1 MHLVHLFQIAWFTV
15 NTLYRRTYP
24 WLARITR
31 CTRPWHFPS
40 SFFFFF
46 FFFWT
51 VCFTKIFIELAVKQ
65 VQFEHVNNWIF
76 LFPGRGDESDGVE
89 FKIDENKNLPKLR
102 SCKTKPTRCIQ
113 NNERTQ
119 LKFVQQWGVCQP
131 CSGVS
136 WMRSSCTVVIHSFF
150 FFSVGGRPPCYFL
163 KSHYSFVFTGSA
175 HRLMKHSDIWSPE
188 STKKCHNTIIT
199 GCNWLVQD
207 RGPLVELFFYLYI
220 YPGNTFSENSPQ
232 RS

>member
-1 MHLVHLFQIAWFTV
+1 MHFVHLFQIAWFTV

-24 WLARITR
+24 PLAWITR
-31 CTRPWHFPS
+31 CRRRPRHFPS

-46 FFFWT
+46 SSNSLFHKDFYRAGCKTSAIWA
-51 VCFTKIFIELAVKQ
+51 CK
-65 VQFEHVNNWIF
+65 HWIF
-76 LFPGRGDESDGVE
+76 LFPGCGDESDGVE

-119 LKFVQQWGVCQP
+119 RKFVQQWGVCQP
-131 CSGVS
+131 CSGVLVDEIVLHG
-136 WMRSSCTVVIHSFF
+136 RDPLFF
-150 FFSVGGRPPCYFL
+150 FLSEVGLHAIL

-175 HRLMKHSDIWSPE
+175 HRLVKHSDIWSPE
-188 STKKCHNTIIT
+188 STKMSWTSHYNS

-207 RGPLVELFFYLYI
+207 RGPLVELFF
-220 YPGNTFSENSPQ
+220 
-232 RS
+232 

>member
-1 MHLVHLFQIAWFTV
+1 MHTSLTFSFQF
-15 NTLYRRTYP
+15 
-24 WLARITR
+24 
-31 CTRPWHFPS
+31 
-40 SFFFFF
+40 FFFFF

-119 LKFVQQWGVCQP
+119 RKFVQQWGVCQP

-150 FFSVGGRPPCYFL
+150 FFFRRRSASVLFSQVALQFC
-163 KSHYSFVFTGSA
+163 V
-175 HRLMKHSDIWSPE
+175 HRFSPSLDE
-188 STKKCHNTIIT
+188 TLRHLEPGVNKK
-199 GCNWLVQD
+199 V
-207 RGPLVELFFYLYI
+207 
-220 YPGNTFSENSPQ
+220 S
-232 RS
+232 